1 MNLPNKLTVV
11 RLIVIPFFLILMVI
25 PLPLGCRHL
34 LGGHH
39 PGEPID
45 CGDPVYRRDDHR

>member
-25 PLPLGCRHL
+25 PFHWGAGLGH
-34 LGGHH
+34 
-39 PGEPID
+39 
-45 CGDPVYRRDDHR
+45 DDYYLA